1 MTVYVKCVVRFNVHK
16 MLTWRMLVQKWF
28 QPIAH
33 CNNSFS
39 GELDDTRLIEGI
51 TGEKTIYKRRGEQEP
66 EPGAV
71 QEKPKRL
78 RLVVDVSGSMYRFNG
93 HDQRLERMLEST
105 LMVMEAL
112 EGYGDRVSATHVR
125 FIPIF
130 FFRFL
135 VKVIKNEKISCHVC
149 LFPV

>member
-1 MTVYVKCVVRFNVHK
+1 
-16 MLTWRMLVQKWF
+16 
-28 QPIAH
+28 
-33 CNNSFS
+33 
-39 GELDDTRLIEGI
+39 
-51 TGEKTIYKRRGEQEP
+51 
-66 EPGAV
+66 
-71 QEKPKRL
+71 
-78 RLVVDVSGSMYRFNG
+78 MYRFNG